1 LNDNEAA
8 TSWIQLMSN
17 GHLITPSNELL
28 LAAKYME
35 DEFKKLHGNNIN
47 RSSNI
52 MEQLFNTV
60 KKLHCLPDEVIKCL
74 VRTRTFIR
82 FNALNKAIEHDMPKN
97 IEKNNKIR
105 KFMV

>member
-1 LNDNEAA
+1 MTMKLRLAGYK
-8 TSWIQLMSN
+8 WSN

-35 DEFKKLHGNNIN
+35 DEFQKLHGNNIN

-60 KKLHCLPDEVIKCL
+60 KQLYSLPDEVIKCL

-97 IEKNNKIR
+97 ISTKNKIR

>member
-1 LNDNEAA
+1 
-8 TSWIQLMSN
+8 
-17 GHLITPSNELL
+17 
-28 LAAKYME
+28 ME
-35 DEFKKLHGNNIN
+35 DEFQKLHGNNIN

-60 KKLHCLPDEVIKCL
+60 KQLHSLPDEVIKCL

-82 FNALNKAIEHDMPKN
+82 FNALNKAIEDDMPKN
-97 IEKNNKIR
+97 ITKNKIR